1 MKPKAEQVY
10 KHFKGNLYRVLTLAV
25 DSETGEEM
33 VVYKALYGEETVYVR
48 SLSMFMSEVDR
59 EKYPDVTQKM
69 RFELQEEEE
78 NNYVDPLVME
88 FLETES
94 MKEKCNI
101 LTALHHRITDDMITT
116 MAISMDVVIE
126 EGDLQDRYRQL
137 MTCLTMMDKYESGRM

>member
-10 KHFKGNLYRVLTLAV
+10 KHFKGNLYRILTLAL

-33 VVYKALYGEETVYVR
+33 VVYKALYGEGTVYVR
-48 SLSMFMSEVDR
+48 SLSMFMSKVDKD
-59 EKYPDVTQKM
+59 KYPDATQEL

-78 NNYVDPLVME
+78 NNYIDPLVME
-88 FLETES
+88 FLETEN

-137 MTCLTMMDKYESGRM
+137 MTCLTMMDKYESGRI

>member
-10 KHFKGNLYRVLTLAV
+10 KHFKGNLYRILTLAL

-33 VVYKALYGEETVYVR
+33 VVYKALYGEGTVYVR
-48 SLSMFMSEVDR
+48 SLSMFMSEVDK
-59 EKYPDVTQKM
+59 EKYPDADQKM

-101 LTALHHRITDDMITT
+101 LTALHHRITNDMITT

-126 EGDLQDRYRQL
+126 EGDLEDRYRQL

>member
-10 KHFKGNLYRVLTLAV
+10 KHFKGNLYRILTLATH
-25 DSETGEEM
+25 SETGEEM
-33 VVYKALYGEETVYVR
+33 VVYKALYGEGTVYVR

-59 EKYPDVTQKM
+59 EKYPDATQKM
-69 RFELQEEEE
+69 RFELQEEVED
-78 NNYVDPLVME
+78 NFIDPLVME

-101 LTALHHRITDDMITT
+101 LTALHHRITNDMITT

-126 EGDLQDRYRQL
+126 EGDLQERYRQL